1 MTAVKAGDV
10 VVVTRRQR
18 LMDAWS
24 WLLSFL
30 AGIGFSLVSVAVIVH
45 LMGVVACK

>member
-24 WLLSFL
+24 WALSFM
-30 AGIGFSLVSVAVIVH
+30 AGIGFSVGALLVVIYVT
-45 LMGVVACK
+45 GVVVCR